1 MRRSSTN
8 PRSGYA
14 LLMIFC
20 MAAMVSIM
28 LYSQMPRVAFEAQR
42 DKEAVADRSRR
53 GVLARD
59 VALRAQVEE
68 VPGHHS
74 RRWRTPTTSASCA
87 SATKIRLTG
96 KEEWRL
102 IHVGPNGVFTDSI
115 VYGKKDKD
123 TKEQQTFITELPM
136 SGTPAGGCG
145 NQSGHAQ
152 TAERWPERTGHG
164 RSDQWWCGGERHAG
178 ESRWQHRSPN
188 QRAAANDRSL
198 PPGQISGLPPG
209 VQLPAGIGSQ
219 QQPGLL
225 PGQPGAPATSPT
237 AGTAYSTALGAN
249 GQTPTPFGQ
258 QPGTSGAAS
267 DMIRNLLTSPRPG
280 GQFGTPAA
288 ASGTP
293 AQTTIGGG
301 IAGVASNLEREGI
314 KIYKEK
320 TAYNEWEFVYDMSK
334 DPTMANNGAGQTA
347 APRTGQPGV
356 PGVPGQ
362 QPTTPIPAPRPPG
375 Q

>member
-42 DKEAVADRSRR
+42 DKEQLLIDRGEEYSRAVSLYVRKLKKFPATME
-53 GVLARD
+53 
-59 VALRAQVEE
+59 ALEN
-68 VPGHHS
+68 
-74 RRWRTPTTSASCA
+74 TNN
-87 SATKIRLTG
+87 IRFLRKRYKDPLTG

-102 IHVGPNGVFTDSI
+102 IHVGPNGVFTDSK

-123 TKEQQTFITELPM
+123 TKEKQTFITELPM
-136 SGTPAGGCG
+136 SGTPAGDAAI
-145 NQSGHAQ
+145 NLAMRKRQSDGPNAPGTGEAINGGAVGSGMQVNPDGSIVPQ
-152 TAERWPERTGHG
+152 TNGQP
-164 RSDQWWCGGERHAG
+164 Q
-178 ESRWQHRSPN
+178 P
-188 QRAAANDRSL
+188 L